1 MRRIFT
7 LSLLIANLFIHQSIR
22 AADFFVTST
31 LNSGPGTLRQ
41 AILDAAANGTGQDN
55 IFFNLTPLTGNPF
68 RINLTSPILV
78 NTAVFIDG
86 YSQASSNQGTITD
99 RTIWIGLNFSGTNPI
114 NQNQDGLVISAG
126 NVTVR
131 GLAIYRAARGI
142 VVTSSAGVDGP
153 VRIQGNYIGVAPD
166 GLPIVSFGSFNI
178 YSSANLS
185 HGVFIDQTSSGYVT
199 PRVFVGTDGDGTND
213 ANEGNLISRNGGDG
227 IFVNIADHNVIAG
240 NFIGTNPAGARSNY
254 TYPNNNGITL
264 NGNNVGDGAA
274 NNRIGTDGNNV
285 SDALEANVIGG
296 NSSNGIL
303 IQSSST
309 NNIVAG
315 NVIGFSFQTG
325 VAAANG
331 IGVLDEND
339 IVISP
344 TFPDGNGIFLSNVSG
359 NIIGVTPGTTG
370 VAAQRNY
377 IGHSTYNGILLYS
390 STSSGLVQNNLIM
403 GNAIGLS
410 QFGSAGGNERWGVF
424 LSNSTSGTLV
434 SNNLIGSDDDG
445 IGDALEG
452 NIITANKRDGVGL
465 FQNVDNTV
473 VSNRISR
480 NSMYANSSSS
490 GTEGFG
496 LGINLMTSMTDGT
509 TINGTVSSGPNN
521 IIAYPDFT
529 FFLDDAVQKVRIMGI
544 CPPGSYVQFYL
555 ASPDA
560 NQDNSAFNE
569 GQTFL
574 FGRSEGSS
582 QDLDP
587 VSGQYNFLLTYAQL
601 AAAIGTGSN
610 VVGLS
615 HSTASGAGNTS
626 EFSQRKQVT
635 LAVLPVQLVN
645 FNAALRNNEVLVT
658 WSTANEQNA
667 SHFDVERSSNGTDFN
682 RIGTVKARGN
692 SNSLVNYS
700 HSDANPLSGVSY
712 YRLRQVDLD
721 NRFSYSKTVVVRN
734 DADGRAFSVWP
745 NPVLDNMNITL
756 TSDRNQN
763 LNLRVVDPNGRVVRN
778 QVVHASKGMNQI
790 TVNMNTLTKGMYLV
804 QVVGENLNL
813 SERVIKQ

>member
-1 MRRIFT
+1 MRQIFT
-7 LSLLIANLFIHQSIR
+7 LSLLFVNLFIHQWTF
-22 AADFFVTST
+22 AAIFTVTSA
-31 LNSGPGTLRQ
+31 GGGTGTGTFRRAL
-41 AILDAAANGTGQDN
+41 LDAAANGSGLDTINFN
-55 IFFNLTPLTGNPF
+55 ITPPPLTAPF
-68 RINLTSPILV
+68 VTINFPGPIPV
-78 NTAVFIDG
+78 NTPVFING
-86 YSQASSNQGTITD
+86 YSQNDAAPDNI
-99 RTIWIGLNFSGTNPI
+99 
-114 NQNQDGLVISAG
+114 QNRKIRIAFDFYNSFDDVNNDGLIISSG

-131 GLAIYRAARGI
+131 GIAITKGSRGI
-142 VVTSSAGVDGP
+142 VITSAAGVGAPVKIQGCHIGVSSSA
-153 VRIQGNYIGVAPD
+153 IGRFPEA
-166 GLPIVSFGSFNI
+166 GINFG
-178 YSSANLS
+178 NLS
-185 HGVFIDQTSSGYVT
+185 HGIFIEETSSGFVI
-199 PRVFVGTDGDGTND
+199 PRVFIGTDGDGNND
-213 ANEGNLISRNGGDG
+213 VTEGNLISNNGGDG
-227 IFVNIADHNVIAG
+227 IQLEVADHTVIAG
-240 NFIGTNPAGARSNY
+240 NYIGTDKSGNVSSNFDY
-254 TYPNNNGITL
+254 TNNNGITL
-264 NGNNVGDGAA
+264 NGNNIGDGAA
-274 NNRIGTDGNNV
+274 NNRIGSDGNGV
-285 SDALEANVIGG
+285 SDAEESNLISG
-296 NSSNGIL
+296 NRYNGIL
-303 IQSSST
+303 IQQGST

-315 NVIGFSFQTG
+315 NSIGLDLLGSTNG
-325 VAAANG
+325 APNG
-331 IGVLDEND
+331 IGTNP
-339 IVISP
+339 P
-344 TFPDGNGIFLSNVSG
+344 TPINFPTDGNGIALINVSG
-359 NIIGVTPGTTG
+359 NRIGLAPGTG
-370 VAAQRNY
+370 VAAQRNI
-377 IGHSTYNGILLYS
+377 IGANIHNGILLYS
-390 STSSGLVQNNLIM
+390 SSGLVQNNTIM
-403 GNAIGLS
+403 GNTIGLN
-410 QFGSAGGNERWGVF
+410 QAGTPRGNGRWGVF
-424 LSNSTSGTLV
+424 LSNASGGTLV
-434 SNNLIGSDDDG
+434 SNNLIGSDDNG

-452 NIITANKRDGVGL
+452 NIITANKRDGIGL
-465 FQNVDNTV
+465 FQNLSNSV

-480 NSMYANSSSS
+480 NSMYGNTSSS

-509 TINGTVSSGPNN
+509 TVNQSSTDGPNN
-521 IIAYPDFT
+521 LLNYPEITNVWVDPT
-529 FFLDDAVQKVRIMGI
+529 AQRVLIRGKSV
-544 CPPGSYVQFYL
+544 PGRFMQFYI
-555 ASPDA
+555 ASSDV
-560 NQDNSAFNE
+560 NQDNPAFNE
-569 GQTFL
+569 GQAFL
-574 FGRSEGSS
+574 F
-582 QDLDP
+582 
-587 VSGQYNFLLTYAQL
+587 SGQEGGPEDLSTFIGEYSFLMPYSQL
-601 AAAIGTGSN
+601 AAAIADGNS

-615 HSTASGAGNTS
+615 HGSTSGAANTS
-626 EFSQRKQVT
+626 EFSPRILVT